1 MCAFAHEQADDKA
14 DVVLLDSYKYWL
26 LSRLIPAVCL
36 LKSSVVGG
44 IMYAIIRTGGK
55 QYQVAPGERVR
66 VEKLAGNIGDT
77 IELSDVLLIADG
89 EEVKIGQPVL
99 AGAKVM
105 ACIVE
110 QDKAKKVLI
119 FKKRRRKAYRVKTGH
134 RQPFTSL
141 EIKEISA

>member
-1 MCAFAHEQADDKA
+1 MAHKKA
-14 DVVLLDSYKYWL
+14 GGSSKNGRDSNSQRRGVK
-26 LSRLIPAVCL
+26 
-36 LKSSVVGG
+36 KFGG
-44 IMYAIIRTGGK
+44 QI
-55 QYQVAPGERVR
+55 VR
-66 VEKLAGNIGDT
+66 AGNIGDT

-99 AGAKVM
+99 AGAKVTARIM
-105 ACIVE
+105 E